1 MIPIYIAIGGAIGS
15 VLRYF
20 TSNYFNSVFKFGF
33 PAGTLAVNVIGS
45 LAMGLIIGYLV
56 KTLPHSNEMR
66 AFLTVGLL
74 GGFTTFSAFSLD
86 AVTLIQRGNISHAF
100 IYIALSVIVSIMALF
115 IGLQITRNIL

>member
-20 TSNYFNSVFKFGF
+20 TSNYFNSVFKVGF

-45 LAMGLIIGYLV
+45 LAMGLVIGYLV

-100 IYIALSVIVSIMALF
+100 IYIALSVFVSIMALF
-115 IGLQITRNIL
+115 IGLQLTRNIL